1 MYFVSQIP
9 AGFSIDLKIPYEGN
23 MLGITLSG
31 KVLMTGILLV
41 ILRNSFFLARAK
53 AQKNQRK
60 INGVLYIID
69 LFYLASYLSSCLL
82 S

>member
-23 MLGITLSG
+23 MLGITLPG

-41 ILRNSFFLARAK
+41 MLRNSFFLARAK
-53 AQKNQRK
+53 AQKKSKKN
-60 INGVLYIID
+60 
-69 LFYLASYLSSCLL
+69 
-82 S
+82 